1 VVVEELRHTWVSRMQ
16 ALLEALSGRVLLLW
30 IADHP
35 PLPRMTAPDLNAD
48 PVLVDRDMI
57 AAIRPMAWEFLAV
70 VSSPEALARGVQG
83 MAFGEMEG
91 PAARLVPGPA
101 IHREIAAALAP
112 RLLQML

>member
-1 VVVEELRHTWVSRMQ
+1 
-16 ALLEALSGRVLLLW
+16 
-30 IADHP
+30 
-35 PLPRMTAPDLNAD
+35 
-48 PVLVDRDMI
+48 
-57 AAIRPMAWEFLAV
+57 
-70 VSSPEALARGVQG
+70 